1 MSIGIRVSGIFEFS
15 VSPYSVEVI
24 CNLSAIKMSAYN
36 VQDMPALFAFQRS
49 ETGKVEQ
56 IDAYATI
63 TVYNASGDILVE
75 HNPANR
81 VSSYSYVIPHDG
93 LSNAAGVVVRIY
105 ADVERKELLAE
116 SRKIAIVRE
125 NPIPFPRGEVWS
137 VEMVLKNGEMLLLD
151 NVAYMW
157 SSPVSGNSVIHPKT
171 DIANNPLTTRWT
183 AYQNWPLLCTNML
196 IARLGLIGKAVFYDE
211 YMFSQYGRDVSGN
224 PSTNYNGFADGS
236 FIPSILFNFLNGS
249 GHLANKGFY
258 WDESGCIYQTTRP
271 RIVWRIIGIEMDIAG
286 IPRNTTAPYNI
297 KLDRGTYL
305 ETLSNYDERRYI
317 NLPDPQSVP
326 DAILDIRCTMGT
338 RSSGSI
344 SLRCSSSFFFR
355 YENGVEKRYSE
366 IGMPFGKQGVIEASD
381 YGWRIDDVFIGFS

>member
-1 MSIGIRVSGIFEFS
+1 MEKKEIACGSWIVQMALDAGPEGSRGMLPYPSGEYSPSIS
-15 VSPYSVEVI
+15 Y
-24 CNLSAIKMSAYN
+24 
-36 VQDMPALFAFQRS
+36 
-49 ETGKVEQ
+49 T
-56 IDAYATI
+56 ATKNI
-63 TVYNASGDILVE
+63 APFVL
-75 HNPANR
+75 
-81 VSSYSYVIPHDG
+81 
-93 LSNAAGVVVRIY
+93 LAGVYYVMNKVGTWLGSSAGKTPAQDYAENGTNAMWIPFENYKAIY
-105 ADVERKELLAE
+105 VELL
-116 SRKIAIVRE
+116 
-125 NPIPFPRGEVWS
+125 
-137 VEMVLKNGEMLLLD
+137 M
-151 NVAYMW
+151 
-157 SSPVSGNSVIHPKT
+157 
-171 DIANNPLTTRWT
+171 
-183 AYQNWPLLCTNML
+183 
-196 IARLGLIGKAVFYDE
+196 ARLGLIGKAVFYDE

-271 RIVWRIIGIEMDIAG
+271 RIVWRRIGIEMDIAG

-366 IGMPFGKQGVIEASD
+366 IGIAYGTQGVIEASN
-381 YGWRIDDVFIGFS
+381 YGWRIDDAFAGYP